1 MCSPSVMD
9 DEKNFWNDTGRILII
24 LALVIASTSLIM
36 TLLTKSMEKKEEAAA
51 ISASASAY
59 WLPEETTNVVNV
71 FAAGTVNTTMQSSD
85 YSACVSSL
93 SEIIS
98 TSGFSSYQQESLI
111 GTDLPSEFGDAMV
124 SSGFNLVGLANPASL
139 AHGKDG
145 IDSSMAYW
153 TDSSAMTSGTNT
165 STDSQNQLRIAEVDG
180 VSAAFL
186 SFTDLL
192 DDPIPENENYLV
204 NVYDDEKS
212 PLLVNKAA
220 QNADIVIV
228 SIFWNG
234 GQGALP
240 NDRQKQIAEALA
252 GAGASVIIGNAEN
265 AVQPVCWIDD
275 TLVFYSLG
283 NLLTDEIDSTDRIGA
298 IGAVTVTEIT
308 AGTTHRIELTNPKV
322 DLVVSCPQ
330 SDGSVVVKPI
340 SDVTEA
346 ELPDREGL
354 YDGYSQTLKRMDD
367 SIRIGGLY

>member
-1 MCSPSVMD
+1 MD

-204 NVYDDEKS
+204 NVNKNKKS
-212 PLLVNKAA
+212 PLLVNKAGRA
-220 QNADIVIV
+220 
-228 SIFWNG
+228 
-234 GQGALP
+234 
-240 NDRQKQIAEALA
+240 AE
-252 GAGASVIIGNAEN
+252 
-265 AVQPVCWIDD
+265 
-275 TLVFYSLG
+275 
-283 NLLTDEIDSTDRIGA
+283 
-298 IGAVTVTEIT
+298 
-308 AGTTHRIELTNPKV
+308 
-322 DLVVSCPQ
+322 
-330 SDGSVVVKPI
+330 
-340 SDVTEA
+340 
-346 ELPDREGL
+346 
-354 YDGYSQTLKRMDD
+354 
-367 SIRIGGLY
+367 